1 MRTAVAVFNF
11 LRVEHYSG
19 KSATHTDYKMS
30 VSCKYVR
37 KLRSMAVLMESPRRP
52 HRKAR

>member
-11 LRVEHYSG
+11 LRVEHHSG

-30 VSCKYVR
+30 VSCLVHKKTPVHGG
-37 KLRSMAVLMESPRRP
+37 ADGI
-52 HRKAR
+52 A